1 MATPS
6 NTTNST
12 PTLRLYLR
20 RSLDGDTQAASFD
33 TQRSLCARRAER
45 EGWSWQE
52 RKEYTDDD
60 RSGGDSTREQ
70 WNLLLQEAQPGDVVL
85 AYSRDRLSREDPI
98 EAARIM
104 RDLVKRGVRVCY
116 ADGTEETFKSAIDS
130 VMAVIKG
137 FGAAHELER
146 IKGRVRDALRERV
159 RDGYAAGAVVYGWTT
174 VPDEAT
180 RRVRRDQTIAF
191 KKRIVVDTH
200 AAPIVRRVW
209 AEYADGKGLK
219 AIAVGLTRDSIL
231 SPAGKAWSVPAIWAL
246 LRREEYRGVIVYG
259 RAKTERR
266 GDKRIR
272 FESDAPVIRI
282 ERPDLRIVDDH
293 TWERVQERIATRRKQ
308 PGGRRPVKYP
318 LVGILKCPLC
328 KGAMV
333 AHVSHRKGGK
343 VVRGYICW
351 QHRVRGDEGCP
362 MRHRFPGD
370 RIDEC
375 VFNYVHDV
383 TVSAA
388 IDIVREAIREELA
401 RRTERPTNVSA
412 IEAEIA
418 EAKQAKARA
427 IKLAIATE
435 GDPDVAE
442 QIKKLSQRISTLEKA
457 MAVATAP
464 TDELALRRVE
474 EGAVRRLGELRQH
487 LVAKGGGVARDA
499 LRKLGVHSL
508 LVEKD
513 GDHYTIRGEAEL
525 DAVSL
530 SNDPTGRR

>member
-1 MATPS
+1 
-6 NTTNST
+6 
-12 PTLRLYLR
+12 
-20 RSLDGDTQAASFD
+20 
-33 TQRSLCARRAER
+33 
-45 EGWSWQE
+45 
-52 RKEYTDDD
+52 
-60 RSGGDSTREQ
+60 
-70 WNLLLQEAQPGDVVL
+70 
-85 AYSRDRLSREDPI
+85 
-98 EAARIM
+98 
-104 RDLVKRGVRVCY
+104 
-116 ADGTEETFKSAIDS
+116 
-130 VMAVIKG
+130 
-137 FGAAHELER
+137 
-146 IKGRVRDALRERV
+146 
-159 RDGYAAGAVVYGWTT
+159 
-174 VPDEAT
+174 
-180 RRVRRDQTIAF
+180 
-191 KKRIVVDTH
+191 
-200 AAPIVRRVW
+200 
-209 AEYADGKGLK
+209 
-219 AIAVGLTRDSIL
+219 
-231 SPAGKAWSVPAIWAL
+231 
-246 LRREEYRGVIVYG
+246 
-259 RAKTERR
+259 
-266 GDKRIR
+266 
-272 FESDAPVIRI
+272 
-282 ERPDLRIVDDH
+282 
-293 TWERVQERIATRRKQ
+293 
-308 PGGRRPVKYP
+308 
-318 LVGILKCPLC
+318 
-328 KGAMV
+328 
-333 AHVSHRKGGK
+333 
-343 VVRGYICW
+343 
-351 QHRVRGDEGCP
+351 